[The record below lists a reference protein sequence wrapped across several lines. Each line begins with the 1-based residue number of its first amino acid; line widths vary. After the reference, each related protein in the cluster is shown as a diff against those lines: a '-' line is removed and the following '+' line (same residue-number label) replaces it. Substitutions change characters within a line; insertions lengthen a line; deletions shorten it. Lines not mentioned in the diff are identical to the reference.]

1 MMDYT
6 LDSGTKYK
14 AIGKNATTNQAANLL
29 ICKQMFKTLETV
41 PLFKDVDSHIL
52 QLLEPLFEPFA
63 CSAGTVIF
71 EQGDPAHFLYLI
83 LDGIIEVLYKP
94 YDGPPLT
101 ITNLA
106 PGNIVGWSAAIGN
119 STYTSGAVCKE
130 DCQTIRM
137 SRRDLHKLC
146 AKEPEAG
153 RIILN
158 LLAESV
164 SPRWQD
170 AQGQI
175 QTLLNNTVSAKQ
187 CANVRRRRVRKE
199 NQ

>member
-1 MMDYT
+1 MFKE
-6 LDSGTKYK
+6 LDS
-14 AIGKNATTNQAANLL
+14 
-29 ICKQMFKTLETV
+29 V
-41 PLFKDVDSHIL
+41 PLFQGVDNCIL
-52 QLLEPLFEPFA
+52 QLLEPLFEPFS
-63 CSAGTVIF
+63 CPEGTTIF
-71 EQGDPAHFLYLI
+71 EQGDPALYLYLI
-83 LDGIIEVLYKP
+83 LEGSVEIVYKP

-101 ITNLA
+101 ITTLV

-119 STYTSGAVCKE
+119 TAYTSRAICKE

-137 SRRDLHKLC
+137 SSRDLHKLC

-164 SPRWQD
+164 SPRWHD
-170 AQGQI
+170 AQSQI
-175 QTLLNNTVSAKQ
+175 QALLNTNVSAKRK
-187 CANVRRRRVRKE
+187 AKARMRKKRKE

>member
-1 MMDYT
+1 
-6 LDSGTKYK
+6 
-14 AIGKNATTNQAANLL
+14 
-29 ICKQMFKTLETV
+29 MFKTLETV
-41 PLFKDVDSHIL
+41 PLFKEVDDHIL

-63 CSAGTVIF
+63 CPAGTVIF

-83 LDGIIEVLYKP
+83 LDGMIEVLYKP
-94 YDGPPLT
+94 YDGPALT

-119 STYTSGAVCKE
+119 ATYTSGAICKE

-137 SRRDLHKLC
+137 SGRDLHKLC

-164 SPRWQD
+164 SSRWQD
-170 AQGQI
+170 AKSQI
-175 QTLLNNTVSAKQ
+175 HALLTNTVNARQ
-187 CANVRRRRVRKE
+187 CTKTRTRRKRKE
-199 NQ
+199 ER